1 VDRGQEAALGRGDL
15 AGAAHLELVSGVAQL
30 HPEDAMFEAM
40 LRGWRAQQT
49 ARGLQEGTIAPRE
62 RLVRRFIS
70 FTNEYPWRWG
80 PAHVDEWSLSM
91 TGELHLAPS
100 TIRGYQTDLRLLSE
114 YLCDGRY
121 GWIAACQREFG
132 PQVHPVA
139 IVHEWNTIAH
149 LNSYEGRPEARPFTR
164 EELQRFF
171 DYADDQVERA
181 VRAKRKGALAA
192 YRDATLFKAVY
203 GWGLRRTETSKL
215 DVVDFGRNP
224 RAPRF
229 GRYGML
235 NVRYGKAKKG
245 QPPAAAQCAVGDG
258 LGGGGGGRLR
268 GERAPAIRVRRPSGV
283 VVDRTWW
290 PDQAG
295 GDQRPFRRL
304 S

>member
-1 VDRGQEAALGRGDL
+1 MDRGQEAALRRGDL

-91 TGELHLAPS
+91 TGELQLAPS
-100 TIRGYQTDLRLLSE
+100 TIRGYQTDLRLFSE

-164 EELQRFF
+164 EVDPSSRSILRETSSWSESLK
-171 DYADDQVERA
+171 AVGA
-181 VRAKRKGALAA
+181 VRSSFSIVSITSAALRA
-192 YRDATLFKAVY
+192 
-203 GWGLRRTETSKL
+203 G
-215 DVVDFGRNP
+215 
-224 RAPRF
+224 RAPDPEKITSSMPVARMF
-229 GRYGML
+229 L
-235 NVRYGKAKKG
+235 
-245 QPPAAAQCAVGDG
+245 
-258 LGGGGGGRLR
+258 
-268 GERAPAIRVRRPSGV
+268 
-283 VVDRTWW
+283 
-290 PDQAG
+290 
-295 GDQRPFRRL
+295 
-304 S
+304 